1 MLLGF
6 RQRLKP
12 GSNRTR
18 WRVGCPALAGMEEAT
33 PLGPADGKGARRAAT
48 GECVEAV
55 EEKKGGAERATAH

>member
-1 MLLGF
+1 
-6 RQRLKP
+6 
-12 GSNRTR
+12 
-18 WRVGCPALAGMEEAT
+18 MEEAT